1 MNLLNSI
8 NSVKLRLKNLLSN
21 AERSQAIE
29 EEKWAMQPQYLPWL
43 DRPNAKKLLAAKYKS
58 KAISSQE
65 YEWLRQWIDE
75 GYFVVDDAI
84 DRNLLN
90 PMIADLDNLWYADE
104 PIPGVIIHNL
114 GLDKDSCR
122 DYTHAEVLSLEQS
135 VREQMRDNSNWR
147 IHELYKISEN
157 ARQIFYS
164 PTLAHLASLVLGKE
178 SHPKYSISFHW
189 GSGQFLHQ
197 DMAVFHIFP
206 LNYLLGVWVAA
217 EDISPDSGPLV
228 FYPGSH
234 KEKMYEKF
242 DNYPQTNLRTAD
254 KETFHTY
261 IDSVNQVAKKY
272 ERKEF
277 IAKKGQALFW
287 HGMLIHGGGRI
298 NNPSL
303 TRRSFVIHYT
313 PEGVDRATEIE
324 GPFNW

>member
-21 AERSQAIE
+21 SERYQAIE

-122 DYTHAEVLSLEQS
+122 DYTHAEVLSLSWQS
-135 VREQMRDNSNWR
+135 S
-147 IHELYKISEN
+147 
-157 ARQIFYS
+157 
-164 PTLAHLASLVLGKE
+164 
-178 SHPKYSISFHW
+178 
-189 GSGQFLHQ
+189 
-197 DMAVFHIFP
+197 
-206 LNYLLGVWVAA
+206 
-217 EDISPDSGPLV
+217 
-228 FYPGSH
+228 
-234 KEKMYEKF
+234 
-242 DNYPQTNLRTAD
+242 
-254 KETFHTY
+254 
-261 IDSVNQVAKKY
+261 
-272 ERKEF
+272 
-277 IAKKGQALFW
+277 
-287 HGMLIHGGGRI
+287 
-298 NNPSL
+298 
-303 TRRSFVIHYT
+303 
-313 PEGVDRATEIE
+313 
-324 GPFNW
+324 